1 MPSARSRFAVFD
13 TSVYVE
19 NFRTGR
25 FTLRMLQFPLVPR
38 CSSVVLHELLRR
50 ARTAKEVGFVRDLL
64 TRCKVVTPTEGQW
77 IHGAEVLRAMR
88 GREHYEGGKIRDLA
102 FDVLIALT
110 ARDMGATVVTCN
122 IADFGTIRR
131 YFAFDVVHWP

>member
-25 FTLRMLQFPLVPR
+25 FTLRMLQSPLVPR

-88 GREHYEGGKIRDLA
+88 RREHYGANTTKE
-102 FDVLIALT
+102 
-110 ARDMGATVVTCN
+110 ARSAIWRSTS
-122 IADFGTIRR
+122 
-131 YFAFDVVHWP
+131 